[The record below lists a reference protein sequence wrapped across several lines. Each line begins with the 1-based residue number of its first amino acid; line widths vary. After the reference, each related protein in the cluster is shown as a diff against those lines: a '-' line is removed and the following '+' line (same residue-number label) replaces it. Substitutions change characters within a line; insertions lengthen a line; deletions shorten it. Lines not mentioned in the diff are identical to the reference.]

1 MAGSSDTIFGW
12 QKGLRYI
19 AIICLIIGVIIACVM
34 NWMHGNQANV
44 MIETPTRTVAIQAEL
59 ALTPAKQA
67 FGLMFRS
74 DLPQKSGMLFVFPQ
88 KKIVTMWMK
97 NTYIPLD
104 MIFFDENGQIIH
116 IHENAIPHDETTI
129 SSRLPA
135 IGVLE
140 VNAGFVKEN
149 KIDVGQK
156 IIYPSLTE
164 K

>member
-1 MAGSSDTIFGW
+1 MAGVFDRVSKR

-19 AIICLIIGVIIACVM
+19 AVICLIIGVIIACIM
-34 NWMHGNQANV
+34 NWIHGDQANV
-44 MIETPTRTVAIQAEL
+44 VIETAVQKVDVQAEL

-67 FGLMFRS
+67 FGLMYRS
-74 DLPQKSGMLFVFPQ
+74 NLPKNSGMLFVFPQ

-104 MIFFDENGQIIH
+104 MIFFDENGRISH

-129 SSRLPA
+129 SSQLPA

-140 VNAGFVKEN
+140 VNAGFVKAN
-149 KIDVGQK
+149 KIEVGQK
-156 IIYPSLTE
+156 IIYPSFA